1 MKKTVDVMEIQR
13 LLDDRERK
21 KSKGKN
27 VFVSPLMVNYK
38 K

>member
-21 KSKGKN
+21 KSKEMNTFG
-27 VFVSPLMVNYK
+27 SLSMVIYK